1 METVEPSLH
10 ARPEPPHHRRRPAT
24 HRRPLRLRKSPPHC
38 HKQGEIG
45 TSTGVN
51 IAPGSDDD
59 GWVVP
64 HPIHLADGT
73 RVQLYKDG
81 EALHAAF
88 EAIRNAK
95 KRVCLEV
102 YIFADDETG
111 RAFAELLCQKALEG
125 VKVYVIYDSFGSF
138 SIGQLWRPKPAIF
151 EKMRRSGVRLA
162 EFHPLRPWEGRF
174 GWRPVNRD
182 HRKLLLVDDDVAGL
196 GGLNV
201 GREYAGSWVVQSSAA
216 AGGREG
222 CDLWRDNAVGIVG
235 PSARLLQQ
243 AFVRTWR
250 YIHGGG
256 RIQRTELWH
265 PMGENGDFGVLA
277 SVPSMK
283 SPLQERLRQL
293 FRNAKSSIEMTMAYF
308 APPDELIEALC
319 RAAKKGARVRLMLP
333 GVCDVQLLIT
343 AARSFYEV
351 LLPCGVE
358 IYERQHVILHAK
370 TMCIDGEYTVIGS
383 TNLDYRSIEYNLEL
397 SAVIRSKEFGRNMHE
412 LFENDVRYARRVTLS
427 EWRRRPWSDRFGQW
441 AVNRARYLL

>member
-1 METVEPSLH
+1 MTMKTADAPFATPPTLRD
-10 ARPEPPHHRRRPAT
+10 RPVTLGNKPRRRRRRPPA
-24 HRRPLRLRKSPPHC
+24 HC
-38 HKQGEIG
+38 HRQGEIG

-64 HPIHLADGT
+64 HPVRLADGT

-88 EAIRNAK
+88 DAIRNAK
-95 KRVCLEV
+95 KRVWLEV

-111 RAFAELLCQKALEG
+111 RAFAELLRQKALEG
-125 VKVYVIYDSFGSF
+125 VKVYVIYDSIGSF
-138 SIGQLWRPKPAIF
+138 GISQLWRPKPAIF
-151 EKMRRSGVRLA
+151 ERMRRSGVRLA

-182 HRKLLLVDDDVAGL
+182 HRKMLLVDDDIAGL

-201 GREYAGSWVVQSSAA
+201 GREYAGSWVVQSSSASEA
-216 AGGREG
+216 G

-250 YIHGGG
+250 YIHNGG
-256 RIQRTELWH
+256 RIQRAELWH
-265 PMGENGDFGVLA
+265 PLGDSSDFGVLA

-293 FRNAKSSIEMTMAYF
+293 LRNARSSIEMTMAYF
-308 APPDELIEALC
+308 APPDELVEALC
-319 RAAKKGARVRLMLP
+319 RAAKRGARVRLMLP

-351 LLPCGVE
+351 LLRCGVE
-358 IYERQHVILHAK
+358 VYERQHVILHAK
-370 TMCIDGEYTVIGS
+370 TMCIDGEYTILGS

-397 SAVIRSKEFGRNMHE
+397 SAVIRSKQFGRNMHD
-412 LFENDVRYARRVTLS
+412 LFENDVRFAKRVLLN
-427 EWRRRPWSDRFGQW
+427 EWRKRPWSDRFGQW